1 MILMD
6 GSMGNELL
14 TRRSDLI
21 SGLWSAQYLID
32 APELVKEVHLE
43 YINSGADLII
53 TNTYST
59 IPSYLSKKNA
69 VDKMP
74 ALIRLA
80 GELAREAVQDSK
92 KEVIVAGSLPPLEES
107 YRPDL
112 VIDKEE
118 AVPIYETLVKELTP
132 YVDIFICETM
142 SSIKE
147 MQHVMQALH
156 NLDNEK
162 PVWIAWSLKEDQKNK
177 LRSGESIKEAFEA
190 SASVEPE
197 AYLFNCTDPYA
208 ITEGLKELKE
218 LTQKPIG
225 GYPNVFNVPD
235 GWTLDN
241 DVQVSVRDLSVEKF
255 LDFAEEWQNLGASII
270 GGCCGIGPKFIKAV
284 ANKNKAT

>member
-14 TRRSDLI
+14 TRRSDLV

-69 VDKMP
+69 EDKMP
-74 ALIRLA
+74 ELIRLA
-80 GELAREAVQDSK
+80 GKLAREAVKDSK
-92 KEVIVAGSLPPLEES
+92 KEVRVAGSLPPLEES

-112 VIDKEE
+112 VIEAGE
-118 AVPIYETLVKELTP
+118 AVPIYETLIKELTP

-142 SSIKE
+142 SSIEE
-147 MQHVMQALH
+147 MQHAMQALK

-162 PVWIAWSLKEDQKNK
+162 PVWISWSLKEDKKNQ
-177 LRSGESIKEAFEA
+177 LRSGETIKDALNA
-190 SASVEPE
+190 SAVIEPE

-208 ITEGLKELKE
+208 ITEGIKELKK
-218 LTQKPIG
+218 LTKKPIG

-241 DVQVSVRDLSVEKF
+241 EVQVSVRDLSISKF
-255 LDFAEEWQNLGASII
+255 LEFAIEWQNLGATII

-284 ANKNKAT
+284 ADIK

>member
-1 MILMD
+1 MD

-14 TRRSDLI
+14 TRRSDLV

-43 YINSGADLII
+43 YLNSGADLII

-69 VDKMP
+69 EDKMP
-74 ALIRLA
+74 ELIRLA
-80 GELAREAVQDSK
+80 GKLAREAVKDSK
-92 KEVIVAGSLPPLEES
+92 KKVMVAGSLPPLEES

-112 VIDKEE
+112 VIEAAE
-118 AVPIYETLVKELTP
+118 AVPIYETLIKELTP

-142 SSIKE
+142 SSIEE
-147 MQHVMQALH
+147 MQHAMQALK

-162 PVWIAWSLKEDQKNK
+162 PVWISWSLKEDKKNQ
-177 LRSGESIKEAFEA
+177 LRSGETIEDALNA
-190 SASVEPE
+190 SAEIKPE

-208 ITEGLKELKE
+208 ITEGIKELKK

-225 GYPNVFNVPD
+225 GYPNVFNVPE

-241 DVQVSVRDLSVEKF
+241 DVQVSVRDLSIAKF
-255 LDFAEEWQNLGASII
+255 LEFAIEWRNLGATII
-270 GGCCGIGPKFIKAV
+270 GGCCGIGPKFIKA
-284 ANKNKAT
+284 AADIK

>member
-1 MILMD
+1 MIVMD

-14 TRRSDLI
+14 ARRSDLVT
-21 SGLWSAQYLID
+21 GLWSAQYLID
-32 APELVKEVHLE
+32 APELVKEIHLD
-43 YINSGADLII
+43 YINAGADLII

-59 IPSYLSKKNA
+59 IPSYLSKQKA
-69 VDKMP
+69 EDKMSE
-74 ALIRLA
+74 LIHLA
-80 GELAREAVQDSK
+80 GKLAREAVKDSK
-92 KEVIVAGSLPPLEES
+92 KKVTVAGSLPPLEES

-118 AVPIYETLVKELTP
+118 AVPIYETLIKELTP

-147 MQHVMQALH
+147 MQHVIQALQ
-156 NLDNEK
+156 NLDNVK
-162 PVWIAWSLKEDQKNK
+162 PVWISWSLKEDKKNQ
-177 LRSGESIKEAFEA
+177 LRSGESIKEAFIA
-190 SASVEPE
+190 SASIKPE
-197 AYLFNCTDPYA
+197 AYLFNCTDPFA

-255 LDFAEEWQNLGASII
+255 LEFAEEWRNLGASII
-270 GGCCGIGPKFIKAV
+270 GGCCGIGPKFIKAL
-284 ANKNKAT
+284 AEKNKST

>member
-1 MILMD
+1 
-6 GSMGNELL
+6 MGNELL
-14 TRRSDLI
+14 TRRSDLV

-69 VDKMP
+69 EDKMP
-74 ALIRLA
+74 ELIRLA
-80 GELAREAVQDSK
+80 GKLAREAVKDSK
-92 KEVIVAGSLPPLEES
+92 KEVRVAGSLPPLEES

-112 VIDKEE
+112 VIEAGE
-118 AVPIYETLVKELTP
+118 AVPIYETLIKELTP

-142 SSIKE
+142 SSIEE
-147 MQHVMQALH
+147 MQHAMQALK

-162 PVWIAWSLKEDQKNK
+162 PVWISWSLKEDKKNQ
-177 LRSGESIKEAFEA
+177 LRSGETIEDALNA
-190 SASVEPE
+190 SADIEPE

-208 ITEGLKELKE
+208 ITEGIKELKK

-241 DVQVSVRDLSVEKF
+241 EVQVSVRDLSISKF
-255 LDFAEEWQNLGASII
+255 LEFAIEWRNLGATII

-284 ANKNKAT
+284 ADIK

>member
-14 TRRSDLI
+14 ARRSDLV

-32 APELVKEVHLE
+32 APQLVKEIHLE
-43 YINSGADLII
+43 YINAGADLIT

-59 IPSYLSKKNA
+59 IPSYLSKKN
-69 VDKMP
+69 VEDRMP
-74 ALIRLA
+74 ELIGLA
-80 GELAREAVQDSK
+80 GKLAREAADDSE
-92 KEVIVAGSLPPLEES
+92 KEIIVAGSLPPLEES

-112 VIDKEE
+112 VMDAEE
-118 AVPIYETLVKELTP
+118 AIPIYEILIKELTP
-132 YVDIFICETM
+132 FVDIFICETM

-147 MQHVMQALH
+147 MQHVMEALN
-156 NLDNEK
+156 NLDNKK
-162 PVWIAWSLKEDQKNK
+162 PVWISWSLKEDKKNR
-177 LRSGESIKEAFEA
+177 LRSGESIEEAFNA
-190 SASVEPE
+190 SATVKPE

-208 ITEGLKELKE
+208 ITEGIKVLKQ

-241 DVQVSVRDLSVEKF
+241 DIQVSVRDLSIEKF
-255 LDFAEEWQNLGASII
+255 LEFAEEWRKLGASII
-270 GGCCGIGPKFIKAV
+270 GGCCGIGPRFIKAISDL
-284 ANKNKAT
+284 K

>member
-1 MILMD
+1 MIVMD

-14 TRRSDLI
+14 TRRSDLVT
-21 SGLWSAQYLID
+21 GLWSAQYLID
-32 APELVKEVHLE
+32 APELVKEIHLD
-43 YINSGADLII
+43 YINAGADLII

-59 IPSYLSKKNA
+59 IPSYLSKQKA
-69 VDKMP
+69 EDKMSE
-74 ALIRLA
+74 LIHLA
-80 GELAREAVQDSK
+80 GKLAREAVKDSK
-92 KEVIVAGSLPPLEES
+92 KKVTVAGSLPPLEES

-118 AVPIYETLVKELTP
+118 AVPIYETLIKELTP

-147 MQHVMQALH
+147 MQHVIEALQ

-162 PVWIAWSLKEDQKNK
+162 PVWISWSLKEDKKNQ
-177 LRSGESIKEAFEA
+177 LRSGESIKEAFIA
-190 SASVEPE
+190 SASIKPE
-197 AYLFNCTDPYA
+197 AYLFNCTDPFA
-208 ITEGLKELKE
+208 ITEGLKQLKE

-255 LDFAEEWQNLGASII
+255 LEFAEEWRNLGASII

-284 ANKNKAT
+284 AEKNKST

>member
-1 MILMD
+1 MIVMD

-14 TRRSDLI
+14 ARRSDLVT
-21 SGLWSAQYLID
+21 GLWSAQYLID
-32 APELVKEVHLE
+32 APELVKEIHLD
-43 YINSGADLII
+43 YINAGADLII

-59 IPSYLSKKNA
+59 IPSYLSKQKA
-69 VDKMP
+69 EDKMP
-74 ALIRLA
+74 ELIHLA
-80 GELAREAVQDSK
+80 GKLAREAVEDSK
-92 KEVIVAGSLPPLEES
+92 KKVTVAGSLPPLEES

-118 AVPIYETLVKELTP
+118 AVPIYETLIKELTP

-147 MQHVMQALH
+147 MQHVIQALQ

-162 PVWIAWSLKEDQKNK
+162 PVWISWSLKEDKKNQ
-177 LRSGESIKEAFEA
+177 LRSGESIKEAFIA
-190 SASVEPE
+190 SASIKPE
-197 AYLFNCTDPYA
+197 AYLFNCTDPFA

-241 DVQVSVRDLSVEKF
+241 DVQVSVRDLSVDKF
-255 LDFAEEWQNLGASII
+255 LEFAEEWRNLGATII

-284 ANKNKAT
+284 ADKK

>member
-1 MILMD
+1 MIVMD

-14 TRRSDLI
+14 ARRSDLVT
-21 SGLWSAQYLID
+21 GLWSAQYLID
-32 APELVKEVHLE
+32 APELVKEIHLD
-43 YINSGADLII
+43 YINAGADLII

-59 IPSYLSKKNA
+59 IPSYLSKQKA
-69 VDKMP
+69 EDKMSE
-74 ALIRLA
+74 LIHLA
-80 GELAREAVQDSK
+80 GKLAREAVKDSK
-92 KEVIVAGSLPPLEES
+92 KKVTVAGSLPPLEES

-118 AVPIYETLVKELTP
+118 AVPIYETLIKELTP

-147 MQHVMQALH
+147 MQHVIQALQ
-156 NLDNEK
+156 NLDNVK
-162 PVWIAWSLKEDQKNK
+162 PVWISWSLKEDKKNQ
-177 LRSGESIKEAFEA
+177 LRSGESIKEAFIA
-190 SASVEPE
+190 SASIKPE
-197 AYLFNCTDPYA
+197 AYLFNCTDPFA
-208 ITEGLKELKE
+208 ITEGLKELKK

-255 LDFAEEWQNLGASII
+255 LEFAEEWRNLGATII

-284 ANKNKAT
+284 ADKK

>member
-1 MILMD
+1 MIVMD

-14 TRRSDLI
+14 ARRSDLVT
-21 SGLWSAQYLID
+21 GLWSAQYLID
-32 APELVKEVHLE
+32 APELVKEIHLD
-43 YINSGADLII
+43 YINAGADLII

-59 IPSYLSKKNA
+59 IPSYLSKQKA
-69 VDKMP
+69 EDKMSE
-74 ALIRLA
+74 LIHLA
-80 GELAREAVQDSK
+80 GKLAREAVKDSK
-92 KEVIVAGSLPPLEES
+92 KKVTVAGSLPPLEES

-118 AVPIYETLVKELTP
+118 AVPIYETLIKELTP

-147 MQHVMQALH
+147 MQHVIQALQ

-162 PVWIAWSLKEDQKNK
+162 PVWISWSLKEDKKNQ
-177 LRSGESIKEAFEA
+177 LRSGESIKEAFKA
-190 SASVEPE
+190 SASIKPE
-197 AYLFNCTDPYA
+197 AYLFNCTDPFA

-255 LDFAEEWQNLGASII
+255 LEFAEEWRNLGATII

-284 ANKNKAT
+284 ADKK

>member
-1 MILMD
+1 MIVMD

-14 TRRSDLI
+14 ARRSDLVT
-21 SGLWSAQYLID
+21 GLWSAQYLID
-32 APELVKEVHLE
+32 APELVKEIHLD
-43 YINSGADLII
+43 YINAGADLII

-59 IPSYLSKKNA
+59 IPSYLSKQKA
-69 VDKMP
+69 EDKMP
-74 ALIRLA
+74 ELIHLA
-80 GELAREAVQDSK
+80 GKLAREAVKDSK
-92 KEVIVAGSLPPLEES
+92 KKVTVAGSLPPLEES

-118 AVPIYETLVKELTP
+118 AVPIYETLIKELTP

-147 MQHVMQALH
+147 MQHVIQALQ
-156 NLDNEK
+156 NLDNVK
-162 PVWIAWSLKEDQKNK
+162 PVWISWSLKEDKKNQ
-177 LRSGESIKEAFEA
+177 LRSGESINEAFNA
-190 SASVEPE
+190 SASIKPE
-197 AYLFNCTDPYA
+197 AYLFNCTDPFA

-241 DVQVSVRDLSVEKF
+241 DVQVSLRDLSVEKF
-255 LDFAEEWQNLGASII
+255 LEFAEEWRNLGATII

-284 ANKNKAT
+284 ADKK

>member
-1 MILMD
+1 MIVMD

-14 TRRSDLI
+14 ARRSDLVT
-21 SGLWSAQYLID
+21 GLWSAQYLID
-32 APELVKEVHLE
+32 APELVKEIHLD
-43 YINSGADLII
+43 YINAGADLII

-59 IPSYLSKKNA
+59 IPSYLSKQKA
-69 VDKMP
+69 EDKMSE
-74 ALIRLA
+74 LIHLA
-80 GELAREAVQDSK
+80 GKLAREAVKDSK
-92 KEVIVAGSLPPLEES
+92 KKVTVAGSLPPLEES

-118 AVPIYETLVKELTP
+118 AVPIYETLIKELTP

-147 MQHVMQALH
+147 MQHVIQALQ

-162 PVWIAWSLKEDQKNK
+162 PVWISWSLKEDKKNQ
-177 LRSGESIKEAFEA
+177 LRSGESIKEAFNAAA
-190 SASVEPE
+190 SIKPE
-197 AYLFNCTDPYA
+197 AYLFNCTDPFA

-255 LDFAEEWQNLGASII
+255 LEFAEEWRNLGATII

-284 ANKNKAT
+284 ADKK

>member
-1 MILMD
+1 MIVMD

-14 TRRSDLI
+14 ARRSDLVT
-21 SGLWSAQYLID
+21 GLWSAQYLID
-32 APELVKEVHLE
+32 APELVKEIHLD
-43 YINSGADLII
+43 YINAGADLII

-59 IPSYLSKKNA
+59 IPSYLSKQKA
-69 VDKMP
+69 EDKMSE
-74 ALIRLA
+74 LIHLA
-80 GELAREAVQDSK
+80 GKLAREAVKDSK
-92 KEVIVAGSLPPLEES
+92 KKVTVAGSLPPLEES

-118 AVPIYETLVKELTP
+118 AVPIYETLIKELTP

-147 MQHVMQALH
+147 MQHVIQALQ
-156 NLDNEK
+156 NLDNVK
-162 PVWIAWSLKEDQKNK
+162 PVWISWSLKEDKKNQ
-177 LRSGESIKEAFEA
+177 LRSGESIKEAFIA
-190 SASVEPE
+190 SASIKPE
-197 AYLFNCTDPYA
+197 AYLFNCTDPFA

-255 LDFAEEWQNLGASII
+255 LEFAEEWRNLGATII

-284 ANKNKAT
+284 ADKK

>member
-1 MILMD
+1 MIVMD

-14 TRRSDLI
+14 ARRSDLVT
-21 SGLWSAQYLID
+21 GLWSAQYLID
-32 APELVKEVHLE
+32 APELVKEIHLD
-43 YINSGADLII
+43 YINAGADLII

-59 IPSYLSKKNA
+59 IPSYLSKQKA
-69 VDKMP
+69 EDKMP
-74 ALIRLA
+74 ELINLA
-80 GELAREAVQDSK
+80 GKLAREAVKDSK
-92 KEVIVAGSLPPLEES
+92 KKVTVAGSLPPLEES

-118 AVPIYETLVKELTP
+118 AVPIYETLIKELTP

-147 MQHVMQALH
+147 MQHVIQALQ

-162 PVWIAWSLKEDQKNK
+162 PVWISWSLKEDKKNQ
-177 LRSGESIKEAFEA
+177 LRSGESIKEAFIA
-190 SASVEPE
+190 SASIKPE
-197 AYLFNCTDPYA
+197 AYLFNCTDPFA
-208 ITEGLKELKE
+208 ITEGLKQLKE

-255 LDFAEEWQNLGASII
+255 LEFAEEWRNLGATII
-270 GGCCGIGPKFIKAV
+270 GGCCGIGPKFINAV
-284 ANKNKAT
+284 ADKK

>member
-1 MILMD
+1 MIVMD

-14 TRRSDLI
+14 ARRSDLVT
-21 SGLWSAQYLID
+21 GLWSAQYLID
-32 APELVKEVHLE
+32 APELVKEIHLD
-43 YINSGADLII
+43 YINAGADLII

-59 IPSYLSKKNA
+59 IPSYLSKQKA
-69 VDKMP
+69 EDKMSE
-74 ALIRLA
+74 LIHLA
-80 GELAREAVQDSK
+80 GKLAREAVKDSK
-92 KEVIVAGSLPPLEES
+92 KKVTVAGSLPPLEES

-118 AVPIYETLVKELTP
+118 AVPIYETLIKELSP

-147 MQHVMQALH
+147 MQHVIQALQ

-162 PVWIAWSLKEDQKNK
+162 PVWISWSLKEDKKNQ
-177 LRSGESIKEAFEA
+177 LRSGESIKEAFNA
-190 SASVEPE
+190 SASIKPE
-197 AYLFNCTDPYA
+197 AYLFNYTDPYA

-255 LDFAEEWQNLGASII
+255 LEFAEEWRNLGATII

-284 ANKNKAT
+284 ADKK

>member
-1 MILMD
+1 MIVMD

-14 TRRSDLI
+14 ARRSDLVT
-21 SGLWSAQYLID
+21 GLWSAQYLID
-32 APELVKEVHLE
+32 APELVKEIHLD
-43 YINSGADLII
+43 YINAGADLII

-59 IPSYLSKKNA
+59 IPSYLSKQKA
-69 VDKMP
+69 EDKMSE
-74 ALIRLA
+74 LIHLA
-80 GELAREAVQDSK
+80 GKLAREAVKDSK
-92 KEVIVAGSLPPLEES
+92 KKVTVAGSLPPLEES

-118 AVPIYETLVKELTP
+118 AVPIYETLIKELTP

-147 MQHVMQALH
+147 MQHVIQALQ
-156 NLDNEK
+156 NLDNVK
-162 PVWIAWSLKEDQKNK
+162 PVWISWSLKEDKKNQ
-177 LRSGESIKEAFEA
+177 LRSGESIKEAFIA
-190 SASVEPE
+190 SASIKPE
-197 AYLFNCTDPYA
+197 AYLFNCTDPFA

-255 LDFAEEWQNLGASII
+255 LEFAKEWRNLGATII

-284 ANKNKAT
+284 ADKK

>member
-1 MILMD
+1 MIVMD
-6 GSMGNELL
+6 GSMGSELL
-14 TRRSDLI
+14 ARRSDLVT
-21 SGLWSAQYLID
+21 GLWSAQYLID
-32 APELVKEVHLE
+32 APELVKEIHLD
-43 YINSGADLII
+43 YINAGADLII

-59 IPSYLSKKNA
+59 IPSYLSKQKA
-69 VDKMP
+69 EDKMP
-74 ALIRLA
+74 ELIHLA
-80 GELAREAVQDSK
+80 GKLAKEAVEGSK
-92 KEVIVAGSLPPLEES
+92 KKVKVAGSLPPLEES

-118 AVPIYETLVKELTP
+118 AVPIYETLIKELTP

-147 MQHVMQALH
+147 MQHVIQALQ

-162 PVWIAWSLKEDQKNK
+162 PVWISWSLKEDKKNQ
-177 LRSGESIKEAFEA
+177 LRSGESIKEAFNA
-190 SASVEPE
+190 SASIKPE
-197 AYLFNCTDPYA
+197 AYLFNCTDPFA

-255 LDFAEEWQNLGASII
+255 LEFAKEWQNLGASII
-270 GGCCGIGPKFIKAV
+270 GGCCGMGPEFIKAIS
-284 ANKNKAT
+284 ALK

>member
-1 MILMD
+1 MIVMD

-14 TRRSDLI
+14 ARRSDLVT
-21 SGLWSAQYLID
+21 GLWSAQYLID
-32 APELVKEVHLE
+32 APELVKEIHLD
-43 YINSGADLII
+43 YINAGADLII

-59 IPSYLSKKNA
+59 IPSYLSKQKA
-69 VDKMP
+69 EDKMSE
-74 ALIRLA
+74 LIHLA
-80 GELAREAVQDSK
+80 GKLAREAVKDSK
-92 KEVIVAGSLPPLEES
+92 KKVTVAGSLPPLEES

-118 AVPIYETLVKELTP
+118 AVPIYETLIKELTP

-147 MQHVMQALH
+147 MQHVIQALQ
-156 NLDNEK
+156 NLDNVK
-162 PVWIAWSLKEDQKNK
+162 PVWISWSLKEDKKNQ
-177 LRSGESIKEAFEA
+177 LRSGESINEAFNA
-190 SASVEPE
+190 SASIKPE
-197 AYLFNCTDPYA
+197 AYLFNCTDPFA

-255 LDFAEEWQNLGASII
+255 LEFAEEWRNLGATII

-284 ANKNKAT
+284 ADEK

>member
-14 TRRSDLI
+14 TRRSDLV

-69 VDKMP
+69 EDKMP
-74 ALIRLA
+74 ELIRLA
-80 GELAREAVQDSK
+80 GKLAREAVKNSK
-92 KEVIVAGSLPPLEES
+92 KEVRVAGSLPPLEES

-112 VIDKEE
+112 VIEAGE
-118 AVPIYETLVKELTP
+118 AVPIYETLIKELTP

-142 SSIKE
+142 SSIEE
-147 MQHVMQALH
+147 MQHAMQALK

-162 PVWIAWSLKEDQKNK
+162 PVWISWSLKEDKKNQ
-177 LRSGESIKEAFEA
+177 LRSGETIEDALNA
-190 SASVEPE
+190 SAEIEPE

-208 ITEGLKELKE
+208 ITEGIKELKK

-241 DVQVSVRDLSVEKF
+241 EVQVSVRDLSISKF
-255 LDFAEEWQNLGASII
+255 LEFAIEWRNLGATII
-270 GGCCGIGPKFIKAV
+270 GGCCGIGPKFIKAI
-284 ANKNKAT
+284 ADIK

>member
-1 MILMD
+1 MIVMD

-14 TRRSDLI
+14 ARRSDLVT
-21 SGLWSAQYLID
+21 GLWSAQYLID
-32 APELVKEVHLE
+32 APELVKEIHLD
-43 YINSGADLII
+43 YINAGADLII

-59 IPSYLSKKNA
+59 IPSYLSKQKA
-69 VDKMP
+69 EDKMSE
-74 ALIRLA
+74 LIHLA
-80 GELAREAVQDSK
+80 GKLAREAVKDSK
-92 KEVIVAGSLPPLEES
+92 KKVTVAGSLPPLEES

-112 VIDKEE
+112 VIDKKK
-118 AVPIYETLVKELTP
+118 AVPIYETLIKELTP

-147 MQHVMQALH
+147 MQHVIQALQ
-156 NLDNEK
+156 NLDNVK
-162 PVWIAWSLKEDQKNK
+162 PVWISWSLKEDKKNQ
-177 LRSGESIKEAFEA
+177 LRSGESIKEAFIA
-190 SASVEPE
+190 SASIKPE
-197 AYLFNCTDPYA
+197 AYLFNCTDPFA

-255 LDFAEEWQNLGASII
+255 LEFAEEWRNLGATII

-284 ANKNKAT
+284 ADKK

>member
-1 MILMD
+1 MIVMD

-14 TRRSDLI
+14 ARRSDLVT
-21 SGLWSAQYLID
+21 GLWSAQYLID
-32 APELVKEVHLE
+32 APELVKEIHLD
-43 YINSGADLII
+43 YINAGADLII

-59 IPSYLSKKNA
+59 IPSYLSKQKA
-69 VDKMP
+69 EDRMP
-74 ALIRLA
+74 ELINLA
-80 GELAREAVQDSK
+80 GKLAREAVKDSK
-92 KEVIVAGSLPPLEES
+92 KKVTVAGSLPPLEES

-118 AVPIYETLVKELTP
+118 AVPIYETLIKELTP

-147 MQHVMQALH
+147 MQHVIKALQ

-162 PVWIAWSLKEDQKNK
+162 PVWISWSLKEDKKNQ
-177 LRSGESIKEAFEA
+177 LRSGESIKEAFNA
-190 SASVEPE
+190 SASIKPE
-197 AYLFNCTDPYA
+197 AYLFNCTDPFA

-255 LDFAEEWQNLGASII
+255 LEFAEEWRNLGATII
-270 GGCCGIGPKFIKAV
+270 GAV
-284 ANKNKAT
+284 AE

>member
-14 TRRSDLI
+14 TRRSDLVT
-21 SGLWSAQYLID
+21 GLWSAQYLID

-69 VDKMP
+69 EDKMP
-74 ALIRLA
+74 ELIRLA
-80 GELAREAVQDSK
+80 GKLAREAVKDSK
-92 KEVIVAGSLPPLEES
+92 KEVRVAGSLPPLEES

-112 VIDKEE
+112 VIEAGK
-118 AVPIYETLVKELTP
+118 AVPIYEILIKELTP

-142 SSIKE
+142 SSIEE
-147 MQHVMQALH
+147 MQHAMQALR

-162 PVWIAWSLKEDQKNK
+162 PVWISWSLKEDKKNQ
-177 LRSGESIKEAFEA
+177 LRSGETIEDALNA
-190 SASVEPE
+190 SAEIEPE

-208 ITEGLKELKE
+208 ITEGIKELKK

-241 DVQVSVRDLSVEKF
+241 EVQVSVRDLSISKF
-255 LDFAEEWQNLGASII
+255 LEFAIEWRNLGATII

-284 ANKNKAT
+284 ADIK

>member
-1 MILMD
+1 
-6 GSMGNELL
+6 MGNELL
-14 TRRSDLI
+14 TRRSDLV

-43 YINSGADLII
+43 YIDSGADLII

-69 VDKMP
+69 EDKMP
-74 ALIRLA
+74 ELIRLA
-80 GELAREAVQDSK
+80 GKLAREAVKDSK
-92 KEVIVAGSLPPLEES
+92 KEVRVAGSLPPLEES

-112 VIDKEE
+112 VIEAGE
-118 AVPIYETLVKELTP
+118 AVPIYETLIKELTP

-142 SSIKE
+142 SSIEE
-147 MQHVMQALH
+147 MQHAMQALK

-162 PVWIAWSLKEDQKNK
+162 PVWISWSLKEDKKNQ
-177 LRSGESIKEAFEA
+177 LRSGETIKDALNA
-190 SASVEPE
+190 SAEIEPE

-208 ITEGLKELKE
+208 ITEGIKELKK

-241 DVQVSVRDLSVEKF
+241 EVQVSVRDLSISKF
-255 LDFAEEWQNLGASII
+255 LEFAIEWRNLGATII

-284 ANKNKAT
+284 ADIK

>member
-1 MILMD
+1 MIVMD

-14 TRRSDLI
+14 ARRSDLVT
-21 SGLWSAQYLID
+21 GLWSAQYLID
-32 APELVKEVHLE
+32 APELVKEIHLD
-43 YINSGADLII
+43 YINAGADLII

-59 IPSYLSKKNA
+59 IPSYLSKQKA
-69 VDKMP
+69 EDKMSE
-74 ALIRLA
+74 LIHLA
-80 GELAREAVQDSK
+80 GKLAREAVKDSK
-92 KEVIVAGSLPPLEES
+92 KKVTVAGSLPPLEES

-118 AVPIYETLVKELTP
+118 AVPIYETLIKELTP

-147 MQHVMQALH
+147 MQHVIQALQ

-162 PVWIAWSLKEDQKNK
+162 PVWISWSLKEDKKNQ
-177 LRSGESIKEAFEA
+177 LRSGESIKEAFIA
-190 SASVEPE
+190 SASIKPE
-197 AYLFNCTDPYA
+197 AYLFNCTDPFA

-255 LDFAEEWQNLGASII
+255 LEFAEEWRNLGATII
-270 GGCCGIGPKFIKAV
+270 GGCCGIGPNFIKAV
-284 ANKNKAT
+284 ADTK

>member
-1 MILMD
+1 
-6 GSMGNELL
+6 MGNELL
-14 TRRSDLI
+14 TRRSDLV

-32 APELVKEVHLE
+32 VPELVKEVHLE

-69 VDKMP
+69 EDKMP
-74 ALIRLA
+74 ELIRLA
-80 GELAREAVQDSK
+80 GKLAREAVKDSK
-92 KEVIVAGSLPPLEES
+92 KKVMVAGSLPPLEES

-112 VIDKEE
+112 VIEAGE
-118 AVPIYETLVKELTP
+118 AVPIYETLIKELTP

-142 SSIKE
+142 SSIEE
-147 MQHVMQALH
+147 MQHAMQALK

-162 PVWIAWSLKEDQKNK
+162 PVWISWSLKEDKKNQ
-177 LRSGESIKEAFEA
+177 LRSGETIEDALN
-190 SASVEPE
+190 ASVEIKPE

-208 ITEGLKELKE
+208 ITEGIKELKK

-241 DVQVSVRDLSVEKF
+241 DVQVSVRDLSIAKF
-255 LDFAEEWQNLGASII
+255 LEFAIEWRKLGATII

-284 ANKNKAT
+284 ADIK

>member
-1 MILMD
+1 MIVMD

-14 TRRSDLI
+14 ARRSDLI
-21 SGLWSAQYLID
+21 TGLWSAQYLID
-32 APELVKEVHLE
+32 APELVKEIHLD
-43 YINSGADLII
+43 YINAGADLII

-59 IPSYLSKKNA
+59 IPSYLSKQNA
-69 VDKMP
+69 EDKMP
-74 ALIRLA
+74 ELIHLA
-80 GELAREAVQDSK
+80 GKLAKEAVEGSK
-92 KEVIVAGSLPPLEES
+92 KKVKVAGSLPPLEES

-118 AVPIYETLVKELTP
+118 AVPIYETLIKELTP

-147 MQHVMQALH
+147 MQHVIQALH

-162 PVWIAWSLKEDQKNK
+162 PVWISWSLKEDKRNQ
-177 LRSGESIKEAFEA
+177 LRSGESIKDAFNA
-190 SASVEPE
+190 SATIKPE
-197 AYLFNCTDPYA
+197 AYLFNCTDPFA

-241 DVQVSVRDLSVEKF
+241 DVQVSV
-255 LDFAEEWQNLGASII
+255 
-270 GGCCGIGPKFIKAV
+270 
-284 ANKNKAT
+284 

>member
-14 TRRSDLI
+14 TRRSDLV

-32 APELVKEVHLE
+32 VPELVKEVHLE

-69 VDKMP
+69 EDKMP
-74 ALIRLA
+74 ELIRLA
-80 GELAREAVQDSK
+80 GKLAREAVKDSK
-92 KEVIVAGSLPPLEES
+92 KKVMVAGSLPPLEES

-112 VIDKEE
+112 VIEAGE
-118 AVPIYETLVKELTP
+118 AVPIYETLIKELTP

-142 SSIKE
+142 SSIEE
-147 MQHVMQALH
+147 MQHAMQALK

-162 PVWIAWSLKEDQKNK
+162 PVWISWSLKEDKKNQ
-177 LRSGESIKEAFEA
+177 LRSGETIEDALN
-190 SASVEPE
+190 ASVEIKPE

-208 ITEGLKELKE
+208 ITEGIKELKK

-241 DVQVSVRDLSVEKF
+241 DVQVSVRDLSIAKF
-255 LDFAEEWQNLGASII
+255 LEFAIEWRKLGATII

-284 ANKNKAT
+284 ADIK